1 MREEEGRKKRKRRD
15 EDREGKGEGRKKGRK
30 DRWTKLRLI
39 FLNAE
44 LKEDLI
50 DQRVP

>member
-1 MREEEGRKKRKRRD
+1 MKTGKEKGREGR
-15 EDREGKGEGRKKGRK
+15 KGRK

>member
-1 MREEEGRKKRKRRD
+1 MKTGKEKGREGR
-15 EDREGKGEGRKKGRK
+15 KGRK

-39 FLNAE
+39 FLNGE